1 MDLSDAQRLDWLRLI
16 RTEGIGPRNFRQLI
30 NRFGGAAAALEALP
44 DLTQRRGRPVTP
56 PSRMQAEDEV
66 AALARLGGVFLASG
80 DAAYPALLRTTDAAP
95 PLIAL
100 RGDPAILARP
110 AVAIV
115 GSRNASAAG
124 GAFTDRLARALG
136 EAGLVIAS
144 GLARGIDARAHRASL
159 ATGTVAVMAGG
170 HDRIYPANHAALAE
184 AILEAGGAVLA
195 EMPLGW
201 QPRAQDF
208 PRRNRIVSGL
218 GYGSV
223 VVEAARRSGSL
234 ITARFALEQNR
245 EIFAVPGSPL
255 DPRAEGTNDLIR
267 QGATLVTE
275 AEHILEVIGPIIA
288 RGPVPEAAPARKCP
302 AFADQPDFWEELD
315 LEGGPAAPPVEWIPE
330 PEPEPE
336 PGDERTRILA
346 LLGPGP
352 VATDELARA
361 AACEV
366 RMVQTILLEL
376 ELDGRIERQGS
387 GMVALARR

>member
-16 RTEGIGPRNFRQLI
+16 RTEGIGPRSFRQLI

-44 DLTQRRGRPVTP
+44 DLARRKGRPITP
-56 PSRMQAEDEV
+56 PSRAQAEAEV
-66 AALARLGGVFLASG
+66 AALARLGGILIASG
-80 DAAYPALLRTTDAAP
+80 DAAYPALLRATDAAP

-110 AVAIV
+110 AIAIV

-124 GAFTDRLARALG
+124 GAFTDSLARELG
-136 EAGLVIAS
+136 EAGLVIVS
-144 GLARGIDARAHRASL
+144 GLARGIDARAHKASF

-184 AILEAGGAVLA
+184 AILNAGGAVLA
-195 EMPLGW
+195 EMPMGW
-201 QPRAQDF
+201 TARAQDF

-218 GYGSV
+218 SYGSV

-245 EIFAVPGSPL
+245 EVFAVPGSPL

-267 QGATLVTE
+267 QGATLVTA
-275 AEHILEVIGPIIA
+275 AEHILEVVGPIIE
-288 RGPVPEAAPARKCP
+288 RGAVPEASPTRKRP
-302 AFADQPDFWEELD
+302 DFADQPDFWDELD
-315 LEGGPAAPPVEWIPE
+315 FEGGQFMPSPEWLPE
-330 PEPEPE
+330 PDSE
-336 PGDERTRILA
+336 PGDERSRILA

-361 AACEV
+361 AECEV
-366 RMVQTILLEL
+366 RVVQTILLEL
-376 ELDGRIERQGS
+376 ELDGHIERQGS